1 MTISFQPSNVIRT
14 SKASL
19 SKYAKC
25 LDDENVESTALDQH
39 YWGYR
44 FGLDSKKK
52 SASAIKVQF
61 AAPSAGSAMISDITF
76 APSKQTPYPMAIVNG
91 PRVCVYGSSIQS
103 DLHRLLSRTKTAT
116 NTTATAATTTR
127 GTVVI
132 KAEKSVS
139 TGGSPA
145 ICASYRPSDG
155 LLIAIG
161 CMDGTTRVCHA
172 KQRQTLKTF
181 SPSNKLPVQSVG
193 WLSSGQRLYSAGDDG
208 QIHLYDLNS
217 NSTQPITS
225 FRGHGDSIRQVAMI
239 NKNIAVSASYDHT
252 LRVWDFSPYTTN
264 SNATNNTSGD
274 ENNMELSIM
283 NHGAPVECLLVLPQQ
298 QKSYVLSGGGTM
310 VKLWNPLTG
319 ALLYNIPTQHNKTI
333 TSLCYSTAITNF
345 PTKNIHHRLLTSS
358 LDGLIRIHALDSLYA
373 SNEDEID
380 IPFVFGMK
388 VPNQTNITAMA
399 MSPCQTRLVI
409 GTSTGHLIIHQRAK
423 YVMPTPKKR
432 PLTQPKS
439 GTYAYFMRGVNTPT
453 NENNSATDDHIV
465 IKDKK
470 RRLTKF
476 DKLLKTFS
484 YADAL
489 DEALN
494 TRDPQSVSKNK
505 TNLFQE
511 NQILSFS
518 FINKLLFNYIFII

>member
-1 MTISFQPSNVIRT
+1 MSVSFQPSNVIRT

-44 FGLDSKKK
+44 FGLDFKKK
-52 SASAIKVQF
+52 SASAIRLQF

-91 PRVCVYGSSIQS
+91 PRVCVYGSTIQS
-103 DLHRLLSRTKTAT
+103 DLHRLLSRPKTTTSKTDTAT
-116 NTTATAATTTR
+116 TKAK
-127 GTVVI
+127 GTVTI

-145 ICASYRPSDG
+145 LCASYRPSDG

-161 CMDGTTRVCHA
+161 CVDGTTRVCHA

-225 FRGHGDSIRQVAMI
+225 FKGHGDSIRQVTMI
-239 NKNIAVSASYDHT
+239 KKNIAISASYDHT
-252 LRVWDFSPYTTN
+252 LRVWDFSPYTSNNNDTN
-264 SNATNNTSGD
+264 DPSDGD
-274 ENNMELSIM
+274 NNMELSIM
-283 NHGAPVECLLVLPQQ
+283 NHGAPVECLLVLPQK
-298 QKSYVLSGGGTM
+298 QKSYLLSGGGTM
-310 VKLWNPLTG
+310 VKLWNPFTG
-319 ALLYNIPTQHNKTI
+319 TLLCNIPTQHNKTI
-333 TSLCYSTAITNF
+333 TSLCYSFAITSL
-345 PTKNIHHRLLTSS
+345 PTKTIHHRLLTSS
-358 LDGLIRIHALDSLYA
+358 LDGLIRIHSLDSLYTT
-373 SNEDEID
+373 SEDKID

-388 VPNQTNITAMA
+388 VPKQTNITAMA

-409 GTSTGHLIIHQRAK
+409 GSSTGHIIIYQRAK
-423 YVMPTPKKR
+423 YDMPITKKR
-432 PLTQPKS
+432 PLTQPKP
-439 GTYAYFMRGVNTPT
+439 GTYAYFMRGVNTPI
-453 NENNSATDDHIV
+453 NQNDSATDDHVV

-494 TRDPQSVSKNK
+494 TRDPQSVSKKKKLNCL
-505 TNLFQE
+505 NENDILFIHQCT
-511 NQILSFS
+511 F
-518 FINKLLFNYIFII
+518 FYTFII